1 MIHRSSYRYV
11 KVLVCIGVI
20 IMIGCGPRVVQ
31 QKVLVPPRI
40 DLKSYGRVGIY
51 TFDCNKKGNLDRLC
65 TQKFIERIQSL
76 QPGTPIIELGVS
88 PGTANPQLLQTIKQ
102 RGVDIVFM
110 GVIDV
115 SNIKPTLGGSFLKT
129 MTVEADVE
137 ANLSIKLYETGFGA
151 SLLTKSGSS
160 KRTVGH
166 ISLIKGGG
174 GSFSAG
180 DPEKAYGPL
189 VEDLINQVVDDFS
202 SHYEYR

>member
-1 MIHRSSYRYV
+1 MHSSLCRCSLFLFYM
-11 KVLVCIGVI
+11 GI
-20 IMIGCGPRVVQ
+20 ISMIGCGPRVVQ

-88 PGTANPQLLQTIKQ
+88 PGTANPPLLQTIKQ

-110 GVIDV
+110 GSIDI
-115 SNIKPTLGGSFLKT
+115 SNIKPTIGGAFLKT
-129 MTVEADVE
+129 MTVEAEVE
-137 ANLSIKLYETGFGA
+137 ANLSIKLYETAFGA
-151 SLLTKSGSS
+151 SLLTKSGYS

-166 ISLIKGGG
+166 ISLIKGSG
-174 GSFSAG
+174 GSFSAS
-180 DPEKAYGPL
+180 DPEKAYGGL
-189 VEDLINQVVDDFS
+189 VQNLINQVVDDFS
-202 SHYEYR
+202 AHYEYR